1 MNKKAII
8 TIIILVLLVLG
19 LGGYLAYDKIYLKF
33 FDEESAKTTIND
45 VTLDVNDLF
54 DIGTVLNKIDNA
66 YGDSNSTYFGYIYE
80 LPKRVNKISELG
92 TDELVYVAIHDEI
105 IYSSAE
111 QKLPEATVK
120 NNMNKM
126 FGSYAKFTP
135 SSITAGT
142 SYIFNYDEAIKAYK
156 YTIPTPNDF
165 YAPTY
170 ITKNTSTSVEDGQI
184 IVTRKVFYVEYE
196 AAGDG
201 TYNRANIYKSS
212 DKKDKLITLSLKNGV
227 LSIDEVF
234 AKTSSKMNTY
244 IYTFEEDVNGYK
256 LYKIERK

>member
-92 TDELVYVAIHDEI
+92 TDELVYV
-105 IYSSAE
+105 
-111 QKLPEATVK
+111 
-120 NNMNKM
+120 
-126 FGSYAKFTP
+126 
-135 SSITAGT
+135 
-142 SYIFNYDEAIKAYK
+142 
-156 YTIPTPNDF
+156 
-165 YAPTY
+165 
-170 ITKNTSTSVEDGQI
+170 
-184 IVTRKVFYVEYE
+184 
-196 AAGDG
+196 
-201 TYNRANIYKSS
+201 
-212 DKKDKLITLSLKNGV
+212 
-227 LSIDEVF
+227 F
-234 AKTSSKMNTY
+234 AKS
-244 IYTFEEDVNGYK
+244 
-256 LYKIERK
+256 